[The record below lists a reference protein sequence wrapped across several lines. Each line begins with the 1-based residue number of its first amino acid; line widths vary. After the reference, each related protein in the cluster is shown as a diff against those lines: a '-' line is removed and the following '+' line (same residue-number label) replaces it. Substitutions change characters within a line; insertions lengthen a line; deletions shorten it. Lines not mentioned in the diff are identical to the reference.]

1 MKTQFITRTI
11 SYSRIRI
18 TTTDLDSMETNTRE
32 WTVPGDFSDLSP
44 RDLLKETRDTLESDK
59 ISVAAAKIVGT
70 TTEKRVMTLDDF
82 IKYSIVAEEKK
93 KGEKEGE

>member
-18 TTTDLDSMETNTRE
+18 TTTDLDTMEMNTRE
-32 WTVPGDFSDLSP
+32 WTVPGDFSDLTP
-44 RDLLKETRDTLESDK
+44 RELLKEIRETMESDK

-70 TTEKRVMTLDDF
+70 TTEKRIMSLEDF
-82 IKYSIVAEEKK
+82 IKYSSVAEDKK
-93 KGEKEGE
+93 KEEKSAE